1 MKLNLKLPQQ
11 LFFCLTPLVTGSVF
25 MALPSYA
32 ATLATSE
39 TTTHFSN
46 FSHNPLLVEITTS
59 PNQLETTN
67 NNLVTTQ
74 AESNAAFDRNLS
86 NPSQTTAFTTSS
98 STVRG
103 NGIGYT
109 ENIDSSAVALGYYF
123 QVAAGQTFSFDF
135 DGLLGLTTSTDNA
148 EETANSYGTVVFQ
161 VYDYTDSNQSP
172 VLLDF
177 FTAEGSLNS
186 LDNSD
191 FLNLTNSNNIS
202 LDPTSSTNR
211 SFGGNQE
218 TAQASFQGRFS
229 RFFNQTTT
237 LILRAFNSNSA
248 GASCPS
254 R

>member
-1 MKLNLKLPQQ
+1 MKFNLKLTQQ

-39 TTTHFSN
+39 TRAHFSN
-46 FSHNPLLVEITTS
+46 FSHNPLLVETTTN
-59 PNQLETTN
+59 PTQLETTN
-67 NNLVTTQ
+67 NNQVTTQ
-74 AESNAAFDRNLS
+74 AQARAAFDRNLS

-98 STVRG
+98 STVQG
-103 NGIGYT
+103 NGIGYA

-135 DGLLGLTTSTDNA
+135 NGLLDLATSTDVA
-148 EETANSYGTVVFQ
+148 TETANSYGTVVFQ
-161 VYDYTDSNQSP
+161 VYDYTDSTQSP

-191 FLNLTNSNNIS
+191 FLTLTNSNYIN
-202 LDPTSSTNR
+202 LGPTSSTSR

-218 TAQASFQGRFS
+218 TARTSFQGRFS
-229 RFFNQTTT
+229 RFFDQTRT
-237 LILRAFNSNSA
+237 LILRAFNSNST